1 MSMHD
6 KQSDKYMINQHQHCL
21 ILLAAYNGSSSI
33 GEQLETILQQTN
45 VVADVVIS
53 VDLSNDNTF
62 DICSDYVEKYSNVKL
77 LPYGESFGGAGK
89 NFYRL
94 LKDTDVS
101 CYDYIAFSDQDDI
114 WPDNKLAKAVQMLR
128 QYDCYSANVTA
139 FWEDGKETLIDK
151 AQPQRECDFLFEAAG
166 PGCTYVFK
174 REVAIAFKTWLLERY
189 EQIGED
195 IALHDWL
202 LYAFSRSRGYRWF
215 IDPEPMMLYRQ
226 HANNQ
231 VGTNNSFAAAKK
243 RLKLLSSKWYRNQV
257 LSISEYLGLREMP
270 ILKLGLNNGYKGN
283 IYLLIRVGQLRR
295 RLRDRLALAFFL
307 FFNLF

>member
-1 MSMHD
+1 MH
-6 KQSDKYMINQHQHCL
+6 KHKVA
-21 ILLAAYNGSSSI
+21 ILLSAYNGEQWI
-33 GEQLETILQQTN
+33 EEQLRSIIEQN
-45 VVADVVIS
+45 NIS
-53 VDLSNDNTF
+53 LDIYISIDESTDRTL
-62 DICSDYVEKYSNVKL
+62 DICQAYATKNNNITI
-77 LPYGESFGGAGK
+77 LPYGFKFGGAGK
-89 NFYRL
+89 NFFRL
-94 LKDTDVS
+94 LADTDLTG
-101 CYDYIAFSDQDDI
+101 YDYIAFSDQDDI
-114 WPDNKLAKAVQMLR
+114 WHEDKLAKAINQL
-128 QYDCYSANVTA
+128 QKYDCYSSNVIA

-174 REVAIAFKTWLLERY
+174 REVAIAFKTWLLECY
-189 EQIGED
+189 EQISED

-243 RLKLLSSKWYRNQV
+243 RLKLISSKWYRNQV